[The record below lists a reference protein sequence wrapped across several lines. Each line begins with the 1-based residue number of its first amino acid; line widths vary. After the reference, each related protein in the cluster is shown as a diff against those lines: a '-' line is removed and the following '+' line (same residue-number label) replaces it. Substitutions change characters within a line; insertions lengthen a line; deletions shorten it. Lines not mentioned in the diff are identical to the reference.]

1 MRLSKIERKTLET
14 EVIIELNL
22 DGNGLVDIH
31 TGIGFLDHML
41 TLFAF
46 HGAFDLTIKAKGDLL
61 VDDHHTIEDIGIAL
75 GQAILE
81 ALGDKRGIKRYS
93 GLYIPMDESLSR
105 IVMDISNRPYLVF
118 TVNFERESLGSMD
131 SQNFK
136 EFFKGLTNQAGIT
149 LHIELLYGENDH
161 HKIESIFKGLGRAL
175 REATQIVSGHI
186 ASSKGVL

>member
-81 ALGDKRGIKRYS
+81 A
-93 GLYIPMDESLSR
+93 
-105 IVMDISNRPYLVF
+105 
-118 TVNFERESLGSMD
+118 
-131 SQNFK
+131 
-136 EFFKGLTNQAGIT
+136 
-149 LHIELLYGENDH
+149 YGEM
-161 HKIESIFKGLGRAL
+161 II
-175 REATQIVSGHI
+175 
-186 ASSKGVL
+186 